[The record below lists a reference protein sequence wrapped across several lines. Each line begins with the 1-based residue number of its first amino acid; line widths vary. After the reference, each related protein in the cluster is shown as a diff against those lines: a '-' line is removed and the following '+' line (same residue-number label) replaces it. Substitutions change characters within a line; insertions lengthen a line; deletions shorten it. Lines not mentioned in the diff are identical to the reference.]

1 MNLDTI
7 ACADALDY
15 LAALPDK
22 SVDMVFTDPP
32 YGNNNGVDDLAAA
45 RARDKVRGGRQC
57 GDIPAI
63 ANDDRQSWEM
73 LMPRVFAEFAR
84 VLKPEASCCCCC
96 GGGGPSPV
104 FASISQWMDSYMTFF
119 HAVVWDKSGRGDGLG
134 WRYRRNYEFVM
145 VAHPKNGKLA
155 WNDTRPPMAN
165 VLRDAPVPN
174 VYHPTQKPL
183 SLIRKFIEN
192 HSKPGDVILDP
203 FMGSGTTLVAA
214 KQLGRHYIGCDLSPE
229 YVAIAQKRLAEP
241 YTLPLFQEAAQES
254 TTEQMALFNKEDSH
268 A

>member
-45 RARDKVRGGRQC
+45 RARDKVRGGRQR

-183 SLIRKFIEN
+183 SQSRYEESSLLNNAICSVVDSCAASWN
-192 HSKPGDVILDP
+192 SGNVY
-203 FMGSGTTLVAA
+203 GSARRFCA
-214 KQLGRHYIGCDLSPE
+214 
-229 YVAIAQKRLAEP
+229 
-241 YTLPLFQEAAQES
+241 
-254 TTEQMALFNKEDSH
+254 MATYSGLRSQPM
-268 A
+268 